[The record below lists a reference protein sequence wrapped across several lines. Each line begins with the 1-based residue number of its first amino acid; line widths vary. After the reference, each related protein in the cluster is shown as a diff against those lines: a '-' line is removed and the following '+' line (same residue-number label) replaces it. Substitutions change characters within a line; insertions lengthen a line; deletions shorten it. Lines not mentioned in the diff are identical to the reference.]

1 MILTILCL
9 FVRKCR
15 AGRVRRL
22 RGGRDAGCRVE
33 EGGGEEGGGGRGGER
48 GRGGG
53 GGEREGGREAGREG
67 SWSQSQTYRTFK
79 QDQTPNDQAST
90 N

>member
-33 EGGGEEGGGGRGGER
+33 EEAAEE

-53 GGEREGGREAGREG
+53 GGGGEGGGGGGGGEGGREAGREG

-90 N
+90 H